1 MMYIPGNSPAMIQ
14 RSFIYGADG
23 LILDLEDSVPIE
35 EKDSARI
42 LVRNM
47 LQEIDF
53 GDCEVT
59 VRINHL
65 STGYGEKDLRYIIPQ
80 KPDGI
85 RYPKCET
92 PEDIAQIDRIIT
104 EIEKENGI
112 PTGNTKIFAILET
125 AKGVFNAYEIASSS
139 PRVTALVFGAEDFT
153 ASMHTNRSKS
163 GEELLFAR
171 HRIVLAARVAGV
183 DALDTVFGDINDM
196 EGLRKETEFI
206 KQLGFDGKSVIHPRQ
221 IEVIHDVFTPS
232 QSEVE
237 RALRIVEAI
246 KKAKERG
253 TGVVAVDGRMVDAP
267 VLVRAKRTL
276 LLAGVNTDEE

>member
-23 LILDLEDSVPIE
+23 LILDLEDSVPME

-47 LQEIDF
+47 LREIDF
-53 GDCEVT
+53 GSCEVT

-65 STGYGEKDLRYIIPQ
+65 STGYGEKDLEYIIPER
-80 KPDGI
+80 PDGI

-92 PEDIAQIDRIIT
+92 AEDITEMDKFIT
-104 EIEKENGI
+104 KIEESNGI
-112 PTGNTKIFAILET
+112 PIGSIKIFAILET

-139 PRVTALVFGAEDFT
+139 PRITALVFGAEDFT
-153 ASMHTNRSKS
+153 ASMHTNRSKT

-183 DALDTVFGDINDM
+183 DALDTVFGDINDT
-196 EGLRKETEFI
+196 EGLKKETEFI

-221 IEVIHDVFTPS
+221 IEIVHSVFTPS

-237 RALRIVEAI
+237 KALRIVEAI

-267 VLVRAKRTL
+267 VLARAKRIL